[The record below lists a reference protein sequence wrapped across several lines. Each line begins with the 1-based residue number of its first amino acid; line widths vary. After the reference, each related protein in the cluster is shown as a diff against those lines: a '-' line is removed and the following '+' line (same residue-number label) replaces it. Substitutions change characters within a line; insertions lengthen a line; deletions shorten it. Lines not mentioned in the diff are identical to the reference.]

1 MGKSRIISAYIVGSD
16 STHRMGRSVHLP
28 LGETQVTGGV
38 MKKRAKFAVLG
49 LSTGIYLTVGGFG
62 LYVYYI
68 FLAMKITHRK
78 YLLET
83 EEFLIESLRIL

>member
-1 MGKSRIISAYIVGSD
+1 
-16 STHRMGRSVHLP
+16 
-28 LGETQVTGGV
+28 
-38 MKKRAKFAVLG
+38 MKKRAKFATLG